1 MMPTKLSKKLVD
13 QCRELGESFYFEP
26 TGSEIIGSFLQS
38 DEVEAPGA
46 ASATSNGENV
56 YSKKWKKRKD
66 SDRNVCKISSTTEI
80 KGIRTYFKHISIV
93 KSTPINRSDKDCN
106 RLNKIL

>member
-1 MMPTKLSKKLVD
+1 MEILRITKFLLDHGARIEAKLRSTHYRRSPLVQGGLEIPCTVKVSMMPTKLSKKLVD

-38 DEVEAPGA
+38 DVKEAPGA

-56 YSKKWKKRKD
+56 YSKK
-66 SDRNVCKISSTTEI
+66 
-80 KGIRTYFKHISIV
+80 
-93 KSTPINRSDKDCN
+93 
-106 RLNKIL
+106 

>member
-13 QCRELGESFYFEP
+13 QCRELGGSFYFEP

-38 DEVEAPGA
+38 DVKEAPGA

-66 SDRNVCKISSTTEI
+66 GDRNVCKISSTTEI
-80 KGIRTYFKHISIV
+80 KDIRTYFKHASIV
-93 KSTPINRSDKDCN
+93 LFIYSY
-106 RLNKIL
+106 